1 MPVVTPLFM
10 LLLTSRRCG
19 VLLMAGALASPC
31 PGAGATKVDS
41 ARDEF
46 TQKAATLFQRD
57 YFFHPWDETEH
68 TVTGEDWS
76 LPPWAKAAPYSGIQI
91 DPRLV
96 PAGFPARIQ
105 RVVRACWREVEP
117 REGQRE
123 FGTLRAAIV
132 KASDGGRCAVKIGI
146 EGSVWETRYFRAL
159 KDPAVARVT
168 AGTAPEWM
176 RALGVPVIEEKPNA
190 SIPFQVVNLDIYH
203 PAYHARYLKMVEAF
217 GRSGIPQMKELD
229 LCYVHLVSASR
240 GEEGRGPPV
249 GDPRRALYEERL
261 RAWAEAF
268 RGVEGK
274 LCHVSSAPED
284 LELCLRLGMGQRNGF
299 VEHYLMHTQNPM
311 LAQGLDA
318 QGYLVVDEG
327 HPLVAE
333 RRASGDENEE
343 YGPAH
348 VARFGPIETF
358 PHRYRESMLRAL
370 QMRRNFLWAEGGPW
384 LINPP
389 LLHYVALEL
398 GHGARTAPDAWCYLR
413 QSHVPDRS
421 RGAPAGQVAAVKNFE
436 RWLYQRDGDGAR
448 AEAVERVD
456 VTEQMFEY
464 ARTHRFDLTARKTS
478 AAAGS
483 RLIRFGV
490 DEAFLADGPHAV
502 AVKVTYVDRG
512 PAEWVLEYL
521 RADGA
526 LAARPP
532 VATGSSG
539 KVKTATFLLRDARF
553 PGRGPAGLDLQIRA
567 VRGDAV
573 IRFVRVIKLGP

>member
-1 MPVVTPLFM
+1 MSAVTA
-10 LLLTSRRCG
+10 LLMHLCSPRLCL
-19 VLLMAGALASPC
+19 VLLMVSALASPFPC
-31 PGAGATKVDS
+31 AGATKADS

-46 TQKAATLFQRD
+46 AKKAAQLFHAK

-68 TVTGEDWS
+68 TVAGEDWS

-96 PAGFPARIQ
+96 PADFPARIQ
-105 RVVRACWREVEP
+105 RVVRASWREVEP
-117 REGQRE
+117 REGQRD
-123 FGTLRAAIV
+123 FGALRAAIV
-132 KASDGGRCAVKIGI
+132 KASDGGRCAVKIGL
-146 EGSVWETRYFRAL
+146 EASVWETRYFRAL

-168 AGTAPEWM
+168 AGTAPEWL

-203 PAYHARYLKMVEAF
+203 PAYHARYLKMVEAL

-229 LCYVHLVSASR
+229 LCYVHLVSPSR

-261 RAWAEAF
+261 RAWAAAF
-268 RGVEGK
+268 RGVESK

-299 VEHYLMHTQNPM
+299 VEHYLQHTQNPM
-311 LAQGLDA
+311 LAQSLDA
-318 QGYLVVDEG
+318 AGYLVVDERN
-327 HPLVAE
+327 PLVAE
-333 RRASGDENEE
+333 NRASGDENEE
-343 YGPAH
+343 YSPAH

-358 PHRYRESMLRAL
+358 PHRYHESMLRAL

-389 LLHYVALEL
+389 LLHFVALEL
-398 GHGARTAPDAWCYLR
+398 GQSAHTAANAWCYLR

-436 RWLYQRDGDGAR
+436 RWLYQRDGEGAQT
-448 AEAVERVD
+448 EAVERVK
-456 VTEQMFEY
+456 VTDQMFEY
-464 ARTHRFDLTARKTS
+464 AKTHRFDLTARKTRT
-478 AAAGS
+478 ADGQ
-483 RLIRFGV
+483 RLIHFGV

-521 RADGA
+521 RADGTT
-526 LAARPP
+526 AARPP
-532 VATGSSG
+532 VATGNSG
-539 KVKTATFLLRDARF
+539 ETKTATFLLREAYF

-573 IRFVRVIKLGP
+573 IRFVRVIKLQP